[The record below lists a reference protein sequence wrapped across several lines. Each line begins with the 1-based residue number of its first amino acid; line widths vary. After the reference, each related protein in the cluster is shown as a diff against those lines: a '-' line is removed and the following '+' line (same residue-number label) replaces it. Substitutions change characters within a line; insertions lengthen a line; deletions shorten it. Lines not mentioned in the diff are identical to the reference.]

1 MGVTAYSPV
10 QSKFNSRHWSDNLS
24 TGLTKKKLMNSKTD
38 VLYRT
43 LIHPLAAGE
52 VAPGERL
59 PSERELAKAH
69 GVSRDTINR
78 TLTQLEADG
87 FLLRSSGRRATYANP
102 FLPIFEGLTM
112 ELNPSLEDLK
122 AMLALRAELEAQAAY
137 YCAQRATDN
146 ELDTIAKEYAQMR
159 KRGQG
164 DTTLSKA
171 KADLRFHTL
180 IADSS
185 HHLGVSAM
193 SQIFYARF
201 FNAIYLV
208 LDHTLKRYGRYPERI
223 GLQHSQIH
231 AALMARNAD
240 EAARQ
245 AREHVLYTRSIL
257 KAGDPLRV

>member
-1 MGVTAYSPV
+1 
-10 QSKFNSRHWSDNLS
+10 
-24 TGLTKKKLMNSKTD
+24 MNSKTD
-38 VLYRT
+38 ALYST

-52 VAPGERL
+52 VAPGQRL

-87 FLLRSSGRRATYANP
+87 LLLRSAGRRATYANP
-102 FLPIFEGLTM
+102 FLPIFEGLTL
-112 ELNPSLEDLK
+112 ELNPSLDDLR
-122 AMLALRAELEAQAAY
+122 AMLALRAELEAQAAF
-137 YCAQRATDN
+137 YCAQRASDEELEAIAN
-146 ELDTIAKEYAQMR
+146 EYVQMR

-180 IADSS
+180 IAESS
-185 HHLGVSAM
+185 HHLGVSAL

-208 LDHTLKRYGRYPERI
+208 LDHTLKRHGRYPERI
-223 GLQHSQIH
+223 GVQHNLIYS
-231 AALMARNAD
+231 ALMARNAE
-240 EAARQ
+240 EAAHQ
-245 AREHVLYTRSIL
+245 AREHVLYTRSMM
-257 KAGDPLRV
+257 KSGEPLSV